1 MRTYFVS
8 VMVILM
14 SLMLTSCRTS
24 SRVRSCD
31 ELDGQTMRI
40 LIEKHAITDTV
51 NRTNI
56 SQLFGISPKEVQLEQ
71 GDRYMEWRWQSDNSS
86 YRLYSE
92 DGQWR
97 IATVTFDVAQ
107 PSAHDLIDCLGN
119 PEWYVAGYGPWG
131 ENQALNF
138 EMYFPNKGL
147 MARSSDFNE
156 RMKPRITENTLVDEL
171 TFTPPG
177 TITAMISFLH
187 YDAADVG
194 EIALQRLKPWPGNW
208 EDLEFVKPASQ

>member
-1 MRTYFVS
+1 
-8 VMVILM
+8 
-14 SLMLTSCRTS
+14 
-24 SRVRSCD
+24 
-31 ELDGQTMRI
+31 MRI
-40 LIEKHAITDTV
+40 LIEKHAITDDV
-51 NRTNI
+51 NGNNI
-56 SQLFGISPKEVQLEQ
+56 SQLFGIAPEEVRLEQ

-97 IATVTFDVAQ
+97 IATVTFDAAQ
-107 PSAHDLIDCLGN
+107 PSAHDLIDCVGD

-138 EMYFPNKGL
+138 EMYFPTQGL
-147 MARSSDFNE
+147 MARSSDLNE
-156 RMKPRITENTLVDEL
+156 RKKPRITENTLVDEL
-171 TFTPPG
+171 ALTPPG
-177 TITAMISFLH
+177 SIAAMISFLH